1 MWQSTQNDSDVFNCA
16 CLYIFTPSQKI
27 IWHHSFI
34 HSYILIK
41 TKYRSYHLAS
51 IWNQCQYWYQY
62 CPYWFNTVP
71 LHRIP
76 YWSGPQF
83 TLISV
88 EIKTS
93 VLNTIILST
102 GHARKQQ
109 KTVSIKC
116 LRVFHK
122 YVVKCDIS
130 RRLLPLLCNTGILN
144 LVLCHS
150 GYLKLKKCL
159 CSCVHQSEQRQE
171 TKQEKRKKIIAMHG
185 LGKGCN
191 FFC

>member
-1 MWQSTQNDSDVFNCA
+1 MHV
-16 CLYIFTPSQKI
+16 YIFSPPSKKLFDI
-27 IWHHSFI
+27 IHSFI
-34 HSYILIK
+34 IHTDKNKVSIL
-41 TKYRSYHLAS
+41 SPS
-51 IWNQCQYWYQY
+51 IDLKPMPVLVSILSILVQ
-62 CPYWFNTVP
+62 
-71 LHRIP
+71 HRIP

-83 TLISV
+83 ILISV

-93 VLNTIILST
+93 GLNTIILST
-102 GHARKQQ
+102 GHARKQK

-116 LRVFHK
+116 LWVFHK

-144 LVLCHS
+144 LVLCRS
-150 GYLKLKKCL
+150 GYLKFKKCL